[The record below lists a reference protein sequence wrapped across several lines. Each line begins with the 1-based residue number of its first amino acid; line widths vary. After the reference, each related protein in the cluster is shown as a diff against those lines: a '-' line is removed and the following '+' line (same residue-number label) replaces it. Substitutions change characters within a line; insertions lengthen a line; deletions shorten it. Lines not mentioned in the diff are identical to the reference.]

1 MALGGQNEGLRERK
15 KRAAS
20 EAIAATARRLFA
32 ERGYDAVTVAEVAAA
47 AVVSEKTVFN
57 HFATKEDLAF
67 AGREEG
73 IAQFVTAIAERPAGS
88 SVLDVFRAMTH
99 TVLEVFVAGGDADLL
114 AVAKIIRG
122 SRALQE
128 RLTVGWESGAAA
140 ITAVVAETSGA
151 DDDDL
156 VPAIVAR
163 TLWFTHRS
171 IFLAALNGLLAEE
184 DGEQLAARLR
194 VAADRAYD
202 QLAGGLAAYGRR
214 VSADRGASARAETR

>member
-1 MALGGQNEGLRERK
+1 MLEAPSEGLRERK
-15 KRAAS
+15 KRAS
-20 EAIAATARRLFA
+20 REAIAATARRLFA
-32 ERGYDAVTVAEVAAA
+32 ERGYDTVTVAEVAAA
-47 AVVSEKTVFN
+47 AEVSEKTVFN

-73 IAQFVTAIAERPAGS
+73 IAQFVAAIAERPPGS
-88 SVLDVFRAMTH
+88 SFLDVFRAMTH
-99 TVLEVFVAGGDADLL
+99 TVLDVFVAGGDEDLL

-140 ITAVVAETSGA
+140 ITAAIAGTSGA
-151 DDDDL
+151 DDDL
-156 VPAIVAR
+156 LPAIVAR

-184 DGEQLAARLR
+184 DRVQLAARLR
-194 VAADRAYD
+194 VAADQAYD
-202 QLAGGLAAYGRR
+202 QLAGGLAEYGR
-214 VSADRGASARAETR
+214 SG

>member
-1 MALGGQNEGLRERK
+1 MLRAPTEGLRERK
-15 KRAAS
+15 KRAAR
-20 EAIAATARRLFA
+20 EAIATTARRLFA
-32 ERGYDAVTVAEVAAA
+32 ERGFEAVTVAQIAAA
-47 AVVSEKTVFN
+47 ADVSEKTVFN

-73 IAQFVTAIAERPAGS
+73 IAQFVAAIAGRPPS
-88 SVLDVFRAMTH
+88 STVLDVFRAMTH
-99 TVLEVFVAGGDADLL
+99 TVLDVLVAGGDEDLL
-114 AVAKIIRG
+114 AVAKIIRH
-122 SRALQE
+122 SRTLQE

-140 ITAVVAETSGA
+140 ITAAIAETSGA

-171 IFLAALNGLLAEE
+171 IFLAALNGLLAGE
-184 DGEQLAARLR
+184 DREQLAARLR

-202 QLAGGLAAYGRR
+202 QLAGGLGEYGRR
-214 VSADRGASARAETR
+214 S